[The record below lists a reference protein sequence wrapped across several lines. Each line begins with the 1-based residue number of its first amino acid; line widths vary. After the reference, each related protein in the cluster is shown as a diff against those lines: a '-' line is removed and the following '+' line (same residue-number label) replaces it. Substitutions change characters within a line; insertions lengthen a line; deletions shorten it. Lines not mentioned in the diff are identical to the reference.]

1 MRDFLPKWKSAATRR
16 SNSARPPQKERPQL
30 QNDEIVRDFLNFRS
44 CQRQKRSNSARLP
57 SKKKLTAKLAA
68 WYRCMLSCL
77 LMRQQKS
84 PATKSDARL
93 YTVLRLSR
101 KNHLRKS
108 KALHLGN
115 VTPLTKSAPR
125 SPNMS
130 DGTRNASLQ
139 ILFKRFTPSSLFAT
153 AARPSRLKVL
163 QRFQQLNFQKWSG
176 PEVFSTF

>member
-77 LMRQQKS
+77 LMRQKNLLPRKVTPGYTQSCASRAKITFANLKLSISEMS
-84 PATKSDARL
+84 P
-93 YTVLRLSR
+93 LSR
-101 KNHLRKS
+101 NQRLDLRTCLMAHEMHLC
-108 KALHLGN
+108 
-115 VTPLTKSAPR
+115 R
-125 SPNMS
+125 SS
-130 DGTRNASLQ
+130 SNASRLHRFLQ
-139 ILFKRFTPSSLFAT
+139 L
-153 AARPSRLKVL
+153 L
-163 QRFQQLNFQKWSG
+163 QD
-176 PEVFSTF
+176 PHV